1 MKVVILAGGHGSR
14 LAEETAVR
22 PKPMVEIGGIPMLWH
37 ILKMFGHY
45 ELRDFV
51 IALGYK
57 GEFIKGYFEN
67 FVKNHSHV
75 RVDFRSGEVR
85 YTDYQ
90 KLDWSVDL
98 VDTGQTT
105 LTGGRVKRVA
115 PFLDNQPFVCAYG
128 DGLTDLDFGALVK
141 FHRAHGKLATL
152 TAVRPPARF
161 GHVEFSGDQVKEFSE
176 KPQTAEGWING
187 GFFVFEPKA
196 LEYIEGDHIDLSREP
211 LERLASEG
219 QLMAYKHHGFWQC
232 MDTLREKFLLE
243 DLWKGD
249 HAPWKV
255 WS

>member
-37 ILKMFGHY
+37 IMKMFGNY
-45 ELRDFV
+45 GLKDFV

-90 KLDWSVDL
+90 QLDWSVDL

-105 LTGGRVKRVA
+105 FTGGRVKRVA

-161 GHVEFSGDQVKEFSE
+161 GHVEFAGDQVKEFSE

-187 GFFVFEPKA
+187 GFFVFARQAFAGVPDDPGVV
-196 LEYIEGDHIDLSREP
+196 LETDVLPPLAAKGELS
-211 LERLASEG
+211 
-219 QLMAYKHHGFWQC
+219 AYHHAGFWQC
-232 MDTLREKFLLE
+232 MDTYREMLALNQ
-243 DLWKGD
+243 LWARGD
-249 HAPWKV
+249 APWLR
-255 WS
+255 